1 MVDFWLNW
9 HYYYSMFRRTATF
22 IFLVLVGLSTSN
34 CAMQKAEWM
43 QGPKA
48 DGITSYDTCFKCGEQ
63 IVWILPEENHM
74 QKSLEKK
81 GQLWTSDKYLEW

>member
-1 MVDFWLNW
+1 MKKVTTL
-9 HYYYSMFRRTATF
+9 

-34 CAMQKAEWM
+34 CAMNKAEWM

-48 DGITSYDTCFKCGEQ
+48 DGITSYDTCFKCGES

-74 QKSLEKK
+74 QLSLIHI
-81 GQLWTSDKYLEW
+81 

>member
-1 MVDFWLNW
+1 MKKVTTL
-9 HYYYSMFRRTATF
+9 

-34 CAMQKAEWM
+34 CAMNKAEWM

-48 DGITSYDTCFKCGEQ
+48 DGITSYDTCFKCGES
-63 IVWILPEENHM
+63 IIWILPEENHM
-74 QKSLEKK
+74 QKAMEKK